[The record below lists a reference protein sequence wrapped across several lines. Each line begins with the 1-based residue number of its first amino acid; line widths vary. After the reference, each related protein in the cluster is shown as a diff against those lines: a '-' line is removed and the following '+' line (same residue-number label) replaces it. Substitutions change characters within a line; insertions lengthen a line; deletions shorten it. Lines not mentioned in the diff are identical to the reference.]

1 MAINKKTKTK
11 VRTGAIILIVAITL
25 FIITQQKIEIIYFTN
40 PNCQLVDNTD
50 RILQDIEEKFRNKVS
65 VREIKV
71 NMYEND
77 TPDTKEIKQ
86 LRERYE
92 VHGVPEIIING
103 KEFTKQF
110 TYYELEKAICDQ
122 FIIKPSACL

>member
-1 MAINKKTKTK
+1 MTLL
-11 VRTGAIILIVAITL
+11 ILTR
-25 FIITQQKIEIIYFTN
+25 QKIEIIYFTN
-40 PNCQLVDNTD
+40 PSCNLAKGTD
-50 RILQDIEEKFRNKVS
+50 IIMQEISENFGGKIV

-71 NMYEND
+71 NMYQND
-77 TPDTKEIKQ
+77 SPDTLEVKQ
-86 LRERYE
+86 LREKYE

-122 FIIKPSACL
+122 FIIKTSVCL